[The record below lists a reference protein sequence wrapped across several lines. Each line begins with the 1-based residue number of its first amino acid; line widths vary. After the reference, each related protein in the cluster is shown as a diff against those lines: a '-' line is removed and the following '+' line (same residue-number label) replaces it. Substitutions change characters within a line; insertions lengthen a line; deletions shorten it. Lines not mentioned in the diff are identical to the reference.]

1 MVNIT
6 IQLDVAMMEKV
17 ITRLYL
23 RQTVEATLD
32 NLLYFPMMRN
42 IVSGLK
48 DALKD
53 NMK

>member
-6 IQLDVAMMEKV
+6 TQLDAVLMKKV
-17 ITRLYL
+17 ITRIYL
-23 RQTVEATLD
+23 RYDVEATLD

-48 DALKD
+48 DTLKN

>member
-6 IQLDVAMMEKV
+6 TQLDVAMMEKV
-17 ITRLYL
+17 ITRIYL
-23 RQTVEATLD
+23 RYDVEATLD